1 MKKLNS
7 FTLRELLISSAES
20 FSSHTALQDI
30 NGRGITYSGLGRLAL
45 RVAEK
50 LFKAGYPKG
59 ARIALLSENRP
70 EWGIAYLGITASGYT
85 VAPIL
90 TDFQPEQIRN
100 ILEHSESR
108 AVFVSKQLLSKIS
121 GLNHSNIEVLPIE
134 EIWQNSED
142 PQVDNS
148 NPLDLDKFL
157 PPVGEEELAALIYTS
172 GTTGNSKGVMLSHRN
187 ITWNAW
193 ATRGVIRLS
202 PRDKLLSILPLA
214 HTYECTIGFI
224 APLLQGCSIT
234 YLDRPPSATVLVPAL
249 KKIRPTV
256 MLSVPLLI
264 EKIVRAKVLPE
275 LNSISLYKYKVS
287 RRLLNLIAGIKL
299 KKQLGGR
306 LRFFGIGG
314 AALSS
319 DVEAFLKAARFP
331 YAIGYGLTETAPL
344 LAGGAPYR
352 FSLRSTGPA
361 LKGVELRIAG
371 SDPVTGE
378 GEIQARGPNIMIGYY
393 REEEKTRETFTEDG
407 WFKTGDLGV
416 MNSRGELSIRGRLK
430 TMILGPAGENIY
442 PEEIESLLNQSLY
455 VQESVVFEEGANLV
469 ALVQLKPEILE
480 KLYEELKE
488 KAKDLSEEVKER
500 KDALEL
506 RAKEL
511 LESVRRDVNSK
522 LSAFSRLGKVVLHLE
537 PFEKTPTQ
545 KIKRYIYSKIGGTEK
560 KAD

>member
-1 MKKLNS
+1 
-7 FTLRELLISSAES
+7 
-20 FSSHTALQDI
+20 
-30 NGRGITYSGLGRLAL
+30 
-45 RVAEK
+45 
-50 LFKAGYPKG
+50 
-59 ARIALLSENRP
+59 
-70 EWGIAYLGITASGYT
+70 
-85 VAPIL
+85 
-90 TDFQPEQIRN
+90 
-100 ILEHSESR
+100 
-108 AVFVSKQLLSKIS
+108 
-121 GLNHSNIEVLPIE
+121 
-134 EIWQNSED
+134 
-142 PQVDNS
+142 
-148 NPLDLDKFL
+148 
-157 PPVGEEELAALIYTS
+157 
-172 GTTGNSKGVMLSHRN
+172 
-187 ITWNAW
+187 
-193 ATRGVIRLS
+193 
-202 PRDKLLSILPLA
+202 
-214 HTYECTIGFI
+214 
-224 APLLQGCSIT
+224 
-234 YLDRPPSATVLVPAL
+234 
-249 KKIRPTV
+249 

-314 AALSS
+314 AALAS

-361 LKGVELRIAG
+361 LKGVELRIAER
-371 SDPVTGE
+371 DPVTGE
-378 GEIQARGPNIMIGYY
+378 GEIQARGPNIMLGYY
-393 REEEKTRETFTEDG
+393 KEEEKTRETFTEDS
-407 WFKTGDLGV
+407 WFRTGDLGV

-455 VQESVVFEEGANLV
+455 VQESVVFEEGSSLV

-522 LSAFSRLGKVVLHLE
+522 ISAFSRLGKVVLHLE

-560 KAD
+560 KTD